1 MTLFVGFFVCLGF
14 YRCWDFKFVF
24 FFPGWG
30 VFFGG
35 IFFLMEASSK
45 PYAPPQSTS
54 LLSSLKK
61 GKKEKEKKGKRKKKA
76 KKKKKK
82 RKKTPQALLSVPKS
96 YHQKSWSRCAVSH

>member
-61 GKKEKEKKGKRKKKA
+61 GI
-76 KKKKKK
+76 
-82 RKKTPQALLSVPKS
+82 TFPQGTDTLLYLSCKS
-96 YHQKSWSRCAVSH
+96 ATLSLDTRIQPSSRTW

>member
-1 MTLFVGFFVCLGF
+1 
-14 YRCWDFKFVF
+14 
-24 FFPGWG
+24 
-30 VFFGG
+30 
-35 IFFLMEASSK
+35 MEASSK

-61 GKKEKEKKGKRKKKA
+61 GKKEKEKKGKRKKRP
-76 KKKKKK
+76 KKKKK